1 MRTPFTWNSAN
12 FSWNSNPFGDQQSA
26 NPFTWDDVAL
36 VTEIVQALGGGGG
49 NYQQVHKVLKDPKKK
64 KHFIKLLCK
73 VQGKEYE
80 ETKETTNYKIVISD
94 VSLVVSEVLGTVKI
108 EI

>member
-12 FSWNSNPFGDQQSA
+12 FSWNNNPFGAQQST

-36 VTEIVQALGGGGG
+36 ITEIAQALGGGG
-49 NYQQVHKVLKDPKKK
+49 NYQQIFKDPKKK

-94 VSLVVSEVLGTVKI
+94 VSLVVSEVLGTLKI
-108 EI
+108 DI

>member
-1 MRTPFTWNSAN
+1 MRTPFTWNNAN
-12 FSWNSNPFGDQQSA
+12 FSWNSNPFGAQQSK

-36 VTEIVQALGGGGG
+36 VTEIAQVLGGGG
-49 NYQQVHKVLKDPKKK
+49 NYQQVFKDPKKK

-94 VSLVVSEVLGTVKI
+94 VSLVVSEVLGTLKI
-108 EI
+108 DI

>member
-12 FSWNSNPFGDQQSA
+12 FSWNSNPFGAQQSS

-36 VTEIVQALGGGGG
+36 VQEIAQALGGGG
-49 NYQQVHKVLKDPKKK
+49 NYQQIFKDPKKK

-94 VSLVVSEVLGTVKI
+94 VSLVVSEVLGTLKI
-108 EI
+108 DI

>member
-12 FSWNSNPFGDQQSA
+12 FSWNSNPFGAQQST

-36 VTEIVQALGGGGG
+36 ITEIAQALGGGG
-49 NYQQVHKVLKDPKKK
+49 NYQQIFKDPKKK

-94 VSLVVSEVLGTVKI
+94 VSLVVSEVLGTLKI
-108 EI
+108 DI